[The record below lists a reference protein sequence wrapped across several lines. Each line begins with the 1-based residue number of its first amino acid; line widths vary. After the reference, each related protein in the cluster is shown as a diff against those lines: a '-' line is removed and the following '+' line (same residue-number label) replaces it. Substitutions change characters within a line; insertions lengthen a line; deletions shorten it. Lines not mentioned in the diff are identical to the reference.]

1 MNMGVMSVISTF
13 WRPSQEYQELEA
25 SLGCRT
31 ELYIESQ
38 NLRMRMGVG
47 GEAGAFSLCLS
58 SC

>member
-38 NLRMRMGVG
+38 NLRMRIGVG
-47 GEAGAFSLCLS
+47 GRQGH
-58 SC
+58 